1 MAHHEPFKALGHL
14 DWDELSGKPD
24 SYVCERFEDILAQAQ
39 TIINSIPESPPPA
52 GLVPQRHNSGRARS
66 QTESAVGPRT
76 SVDLSSSS
84 SSAVIEG
91 QLRKEWKGIKIN
103 ARDNPHSIS
112 VYKLAAKD
120 GKGSWFARRSLHEG
134 VPFEKWKLG
143 LEREFAETLKA
154 GGAQVVEPVAGNV
167 RGIGAERK
175 VGQKTVDGKKD
186 VDGT

>member
-1 MAHHEPFKALGHL
+1 MAHHEPFKALGPV
-14 DWDELSGKPD
+14 DWDELSEKPESEICD
-24 SYVCERFEDILAQAQ
+24 HFGDILAHAQ
-39 TIINSIPESPPPA
+39 TIINSIPESPPAA

-66 QTESAVGPRT
+66 QTESALGPRT

-84 SSAVIEG
+84 SAVTEG
-91 QLRKEWKGIKIN
+91 QLRKEWRGIKIN
-103 ARDNPHSIS
+103 ARDNPLDIS

-120 GKGSWFARRSLHEG
+120 GKGSWFSRRSLHEG

-167 RGIGAERK
+167 RGMGAERK
-175 VGQKTVDGKKD
+175 VCEKTVDGRKD
-186 VDGT
+186 VEGT